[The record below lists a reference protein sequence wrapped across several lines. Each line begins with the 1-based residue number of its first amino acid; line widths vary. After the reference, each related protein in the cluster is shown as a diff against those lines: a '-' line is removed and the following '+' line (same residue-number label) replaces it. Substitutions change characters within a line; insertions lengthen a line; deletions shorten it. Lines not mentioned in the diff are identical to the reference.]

1 MRGSCDEEPR
11 ARQRKVERDF
21 RWRVTL
27 VKRAAEAAFAGH
39 AYEAFAV
46 GAGRIDFV
54 IDERPRCVTNF
65 VAGTAKAIRHLG
77 FFLVAGSSRTETLVE
92 EADFIERR
100 FPEGHVGA
108 DYAVHFDNVLAVVY
122 DRKIEIDGGRADFF
136 RRVFR
141 RQRPPLHRG
150 EFRMLIEEAL
160 DFDDV
165 VGLNDQVVV
174 EAYDDF
180 ALRAFDGAI
189 LDAAFTRTRVVEMI
203 HLDRR
208 FVDYGRFGSAVF
220 GDDEFVFAGAD
231 LRREALD
238 EASDRDGPRVRC
250 DNDGGLQVRV
260 RFSATDG
267 IRSSQQTRQ
276 RTGLKSTV
284 QPDKPI
290 HLHARESGGTADAQG
305 SGPCE
310 GNLVGVQV
318 PPLAPSDLRFVIVH
332 QP

>member
-77 FFLVAGSSRTETLVE
+77 FFFVAGGARAETLVE

-108 DYAVHFDNVLAVVY
+108 EYAVHFDNVSAVVY
-122 DRKIEIDGGRADFF
+122 DRKIEIDGCRADFF
-136 RRVFR
+136 RGVLR

-165 VGLNDQVVV
+165 IGRHDEVVV

-189 LDAAFTRTRVVEMI
+189 LDAAFTGTRVVEMI

-208 FVDYGRFGSAVF
+208 FVDYGRFGNAVF

-238 EASDRDGPRVRC
+238 EASDRGGPSVRC
-250 DNDGGLQVRV
+250 YNDGCFQRCTG
-260 RFSATDG
+260 FSVMG
-267 IRSSQQTRQ
+267 GRCS
-276 RTGLKSTV
+276 
-284 QPDKPI
+284 
-290 HLHARESGGTADAQG
+290 SGGCAGA
-305 SGPCE
+305 
-310 GNLVGVQV
+310 
-318 PPLAPSDLRFVIVH
+318 
-332 QP
+332 